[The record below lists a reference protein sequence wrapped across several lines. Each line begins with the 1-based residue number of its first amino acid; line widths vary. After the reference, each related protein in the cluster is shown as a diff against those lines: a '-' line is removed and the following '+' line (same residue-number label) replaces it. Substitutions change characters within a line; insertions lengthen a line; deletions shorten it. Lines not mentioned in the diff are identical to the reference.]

1 MNKKLESHSLSSKAS
16 SSSSSSKSSF
26 SSPLGLNVFL
36 NESPDLLPRATS
48 DWLVDQ
54 TILDG
59 SSSLA
64 GVTQLNGLSRALYG
78 AMPGIRQVISGSAVT
93 VATAVTGAASDNEE
107 DDEVDINEWDA
118 RYDTDY
124 REFKTKLDGLLR
136 TKLPRQ
142 YHHLN
147 FKEMRGV
154 TQVNLGAI
162 LNDIDSKFI

>member
-1 MNKKLESHSLSSKAS
+1 M
-16 SSSSSSKSSF
+16 
-26 SSPLGLNVFL
+26 
-36 NESPDLLPRATS
+36 
-48 DWLVDQ
+48 
-54 TILDG
+54 
-59 SSSLA
+59 
-64 GVTQLNGLSRALYG
+64 
-78 AMPGIRQVISGSAVT
+78 
-93 VATAVTGAASDNEE
+93 GAASDNEE

-162 LNDIDSKFI
+162 LNDIESKFI